1 MQRELQ
7 GVKEILENISKII
20 NIFTHESKHN
30 LNLYLPIHNK
40 YKIYEYVS
48 LRGFVGSSR
57 LTFF

>member
-1 MQRELQ
+1 M
-7 GVKEILENISKII
+7 KEILENISKII